1 MKPVAEARDAAVGMS
16 RPVRGAWI
24 ETANI
29 VNSVIAS
36 SLSRPVRGA
45 WIETGVSSTWYLAEA
60 VAPRA
65 GRVD

>member
-1 MKPVAEARDAAVGMS
+1 MQFCCRAPCGARGLKQDLDGFEDLKPES

-24 ETANI
+24 ETRYQRPRPT
-29 VNSVIAS
+29 VN
-36 SLSRPVRGA
+36 L
-45 WIETGVSSTWYLAEA
+45 